1 MSALIIAFDGVLA
14 DTLPLRAHA
23 LADACAAELRP
34 RRHDEVLTVI
44 AGRTMLEAALALF
57 PADGAGDPVL
67 PELVAL
73 RAQRGYRHL
82 VQHGVSLRA
91 DVIARIRSTSAQGT
105 RLVLRADSERR
116 DVEPLLHMAGLEH
129 QVTVL
134 RCSDDLPRSRDA
146 SIVRSW
152 RAIDSRLA
160 SMQQSVAERH
170 AWEAS
175 PESADAARAF
185 VATVQLWPAAPHTH
199 EADREHHRAD

>member
-1 MSALIIAFDGVLA
+1 MPALIIAFDGVLA
-14 DTLPLRAHA
+14 DTLPLRARA
-23 LADACAAELRP
+23 LADACAAEFKPRP
-34 RRHDEVLTVI
+34 LDGARAVI

-57 PADGAGDPVL
+57 PVDGASDPVL

-91 DVIARIRSTSAQGT
+91 DVIERLREGSARGT
-105 RLVLRADSERR
+105 RIVLRADSERR

-129 QVTVL
+129 QVAVL

-146 SIVRSW
+146 SLARSW
-152 RAIDSRLA
+152 HAIDARLA
-160 SMQQSVAERH
+160 SMHQPVAERD

-175 PESADAARAF
+175 PASADTARAF
-185 VATVQLWPAAPHTH
+185 VATVQLWPAAPPAQA
-199 EADREHHRAD
+199 ADRAHHRSD